1 MLWVFTTDLSLVTRP
16 FTVRRLYMSVTVTWQ
31 DLGTKLNGHIAGLSE
46 IYVEVIKLRF
56 RDCPTQIVTGKLT
69 ERYTCNT
76 EGEREKRP

>member
-1 MLWVFTTDLSLVTRP
+1 
-16 FTVRRLYMSVTVTWQ
+16 MSVTVTRQ

-76 EGEREKRP
+76 GERERKDPKGLFTGPKNHIFLIRIDKK